1 MHDWH
6 LEFAS
11 LSNTHKVRTLMKCVA
26 PLTPPK
32 QSNPAKAEIT
42 RGQLLKNQMK
52 QVSFL
57 SAPPNRILIHGS
69 AAVMTESHAVAAMVL
84 PARSWSL
91 HCTSTATR
99 AKRAYRIVDGRALRS
114 CPFLEPPGSPDF
126 ARACPHLLSSSSLPG
141 RRANPWIRLSS
152 CPSSPPSLLDKPVA
166 FYIQIVTMASA
177 IFFLDLKGKTLLARN
192 YRGDIPMSAVEK
204 FPVLLSEAE
213 EESSAVP
220 PCFSHEGINYL
231 YIRHNNLYLL
241 ALTKRNTNAAGILLF
256 LHKVVEVFTEYFK
269 ALEEE
274 SIRDNFVVI
283 YELLDEM
290 MDFGYPQT
298 TESKILQEYITQESH
313 KLEIQA
319 RPPIAVTNAVSWRSE
334 GIRYRKNEVFL
345 DVVES
350 LNLLVSANGN
360 VLRSEILGAIK
371 MKCYLSG
378 MPELRLGLN
387 DKVMF
392 ETTGR
397 STRGKAI
404 EMEDVKF
411 HQCVRLS
418 RFENDRTISFIPP
431 DGEFELM
438 SYRLNTQVKPLIW
451 VECLVESHSGSR
463 IEYMLKARA
472 QFKRRSTANNVEI
485 IVPVP
490 DDADSPRFRTN
501 VGSVHYA
508 PEQSAIVWK
517 IKQFGGN
524 KEFLMRAE
532 LGLPSVRG
540 DDEHGGGMTGGFGGS
555 MGGIG
560 GKGAK
565 RPIQVKFEIPYF
577 TTSGIQVRYLKITEP
592 KLQYPSL
599 PWVRYITQ
607 SGDIAV
613 RLPDVA

>member
-1 MHDWH
+1 
-6 LEFAS
+6 
-11 LSNTHKVRTLMKCVA
+11 
-26 PLTPPK
+26 
-32 QSNPAKAEIT
+32 
-42 RGQLLKNQMK
+42 
-52 QVSFL
+52 
-57 SAPPNRILIHGS
+57 
-69 AAVMTESHAVAAMVL
+69 
-84 PARSWSL
+84 
-91 HCTSTATR
+91 
-99 AKRAYRIVDGRALRS
+99 
-114 CPFLEPPGSPDF
+114 
-126 ARACPHLLSSSSLPG
+126 
-141 RRANPWIRLSS
+141 
-152 CPSSPPSLLDKPVA
+152 
-166 FYIQIVTMASA
+166 
-177 IFFLDLKGKTLLARN
+177 
-192 YRGDIPMSAVEK
+192 MSAVEQ
-204 FPVLLSEAE
+204 FPILLSEAE

-220 PCFSHEGINYL
+220 PCFSYEGINVCLTLIFCTCALEMMRDTGSAWLTPWYQYL

-241 ALTKRNTNAAGILLF
+241 ALTKRNTNAAEILLF
-256 LHKVVEVFTEYFK
+256 LHKIVEVFTEYFK

-274 SIRDNFVVI
+274 SIRDNFVII

-350 LNLLVSANGN
+350 LNLLVSSNGN

-451 VECLVESHSGSR
+451 VECVVESHSGSR
-463 IEYMLKARA
+463 IEYMLKAKA

-501 VGSVHYA
+501 IGSVHYA

-517 IKQFGGN
+517 IKQFGGQ

-540 DDEHGGGMTGGFGGS
+540 DDELGGGMTGGFGGS
-555 MGGIG
+555 MGGVG
-560 GKGAK
+560 GMGKGAK

-592 KLQYPSL
+592 KVTAYYTSIHHSVNRPFTHKADLWPLRAFLAAIPVSPL
-599 PWVRYITQ
+599 GTLHHAIGRHCCSVTRR
-607 SGDIAV
+607 
-613 RLPDVA
+613 RLNILAHGMPRRQRR